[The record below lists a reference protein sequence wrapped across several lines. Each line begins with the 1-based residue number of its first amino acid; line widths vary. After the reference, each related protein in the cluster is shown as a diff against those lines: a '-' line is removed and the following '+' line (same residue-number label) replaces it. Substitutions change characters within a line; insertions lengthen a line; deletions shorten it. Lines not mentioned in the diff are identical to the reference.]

1 MYTSTDIQAMTRT
14 IHTTPHPETGPKRS
28 HNFTLGTVTLR
39 KIQQYQKTTRLQIR
53 NLPFQRLVREISND
67 FKEDVRFQSSAL
79 RVLQEAAE
87 AYLVNVF
94 EDTNLA
100 AIHAKRVTVQP
111 RDLALARRLRG
122 KRQMRTGADSREFRG
137 FANHRGAFTKVKSGV
152 KARKKAEGEDEGI
165 RLKRI
170 AVVEDD
176 DNQGLCLPT
185 LSLESGFLLLPE
197 HEAQALD
204 NGLNP
209 IILRDL

>member
-1 MYTSTDIQAMTRT
+1 MYTSTDIQTMTHTR
-14 IHTTPHPETGPKRS
+14 HTTPRPETSPKRP

-39 KIQQYQKTTRLQIR
+39 KVQQYQKTTRLLIR

-122 KRQMRTGADSREFRG
+122 KRQMNTGADSREFRG
-137 FANHRGAFTKVKSGV
+137 FANHCEVFMKVKTDV
-152 KARKKAEGEDEGI
+152 KARKKAEGEDNDI
-165 RLKRI
+165 RMTRI
-170 AVVEDD
+170 AVVEDE
-176 DNQGLCLPT
+176 DNQCLCLPT
-185 LSLESGFLLLPE
+185 LSLESGFF
-197 HEAQALD
+197 AAA
-204 NGLNP
+204 GT
-209 IILRDL
+209 